1 MSKKFL
7 QAAGVA
13 ALMALSACSS
23 ISGDLG
29 SVPATVDVSRF
40 QPIQV
45 NAADVVVVNAYHPP
59 MTTPNVDHLFTVK
72 PADAA
77 RQLVEQQVVA
87 AGVQDTL
94 RISIENASVTR
105 VALPVKQSLI
115 GIFSRQPA
123 ERLEGRMAL
132 NFELFDPASPDIIR
146 GRASVTAARDKT
158 LTNDASPAEREAA
171 YHQLTQDLTDD
182 LAAQIEKTVKG
193 TFGRE

>member
-1 MSKKFL
+1 MSKKFF
-7 QAAGVA
+7 QAAGMVA
-13 ALMALSACSS
+13 VLALSGCAT
-23 ISGDLG
+23 SGQ
-29 SVPATVDVSRF
+29 SVQVPAAVDVARYL
-40 QPIQV
+40 PIPV

-59 MTTPNVDHLFTVK
+59 MTAPNIDHLFTEK
-72 PADAA
+72 PAEAA
-77 RQLVEQQVVA
+77 RKLIEQQIVA

-94 RISIENASVTR
+94 RVTIENAAVTR
-105 VALPVKQSLI
+105 VALPTKQSLI

-132 NFELFDPASPDIIR
+132 NFELFDPAAPDIIR

-158 LTNDASPAEREAA
+158 LTNDVSPAEREAA
-171 YHQLTQDLTDD
+171 YHELTQDLTGD

>member
-1 MSKKFL
+1 MSKKFF
-7 QAAGVA
+7 QAVGFVSLL
-13 ALMALSACSS
+13 ALTACNGA
-23 ISGDLG
+23 SGDLG
-29 SVPATVDVSRF
+29 SVPSAIDVARF

-59 MTTPNVDHLFTVK
+59 MTAPNVDHLFTVK

-77 RQLVEQQVVA
+77 RKLVEQQVVA

-94 RISIENASVTR
+94 RVSIENASVTR

-132 NFELFDPASPDIIR
+132 KFELFDPASPDIIR

-182 LAAQIEKTVKG
+182 LAVQIDRTVKG